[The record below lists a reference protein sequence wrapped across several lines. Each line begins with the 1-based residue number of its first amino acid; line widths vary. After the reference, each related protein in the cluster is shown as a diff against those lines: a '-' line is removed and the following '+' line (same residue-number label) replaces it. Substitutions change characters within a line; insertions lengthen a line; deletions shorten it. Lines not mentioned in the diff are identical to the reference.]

1 MKIKRYQKF
10 LEKNY
15 FYEITDILLLRDLLK
30 RTSKYRY
37 KYINEDNNNEDEIR
51 VYDPGNGFVNVSKVK
66 IKELEDK
73 FPELLKINEEM
84 VKFTKEIS
92 SISDKFDKFM
102 DELTETKGV
111 KEALGVL
118 GKFVKENGV
127 LKSFK
132 MLTDVLKLL
141 KKQMEFE
148 KRISKIIPK
157 DEKYLLKDGSETGIL
172 IIGGR
177 PSAMENIINTISN
190 ALTVKNLMKIVTG
203 RTEDLEKL
211 EVEYLKK
218 DGEEST
224 GEIKEVEITDD
235 GEILVSI
242 ENDKVGEIKKNLSDI
257 TGEAES
263 ESEVD
268 LQKKMTEILKNKPE
282 EVKRILK
289 FTNFISDEINKDQV
303 VQINKILG
311 IK

>member
-15 FYEITDILLLRDLLK
+15 FYEISDILLLRDLLK
-30 RTSKYRY
+30 IMPKYRY

-51 VYDPGNGFVNVSKVK
+51 VYDPGNGFVNVSKSK

-132 MLTDVLKLL
+132 MITDVLKLL

-242 ENDKVGEIKKNLSDI
+242 ENDKVGEIKKNLADI

-303 VQINKILG
+303 VKINKILG

>member
-15 FYEITDILLLRDLLK
+15 FYEISDILLLRDLLK
-30 RTSKYRY
+30 IMPKYRY

-51 VYDPGNGFVNVSKVK
+51 VYDPGNGFVNVSKSK

-132 MLTDVLKLL
+132 MITDVLKLL

-242 ENDKVGEIKKNLSDI
+242 ENDKVGEIKKNLADI

-289 FTNFISDEINKDQV
+289 FTNFISDENNKDQV

>member
-1 MKIKRYQKF
+1 M
-10 LEKNY
+10 
-15 FYEITDILLLRDLLK
+15 
-30 RTSKYRY
+30 
-37 KYINEDNNNEDEIR
+37 
-51 VYDPGNGFVNVSKVK
+51 
-66 IKELEDK
+66 
-73 FPELLKINEEM
+73 
-84 VKFTKEIS
+84 
-92 SISDKFDKFM
+92 
-102 DELTETKGV
+102 
-111 KEALGVL
+111 
-118 GKFVKENGV
+118 
-127 LKSFK
+127 
-132 MLTDVLKLL
+132 
-141 KKQMEFE
+141 
-148 KRISKIIPK
+148 
-157 DEKYLLKDGSETGIL
+157 
-172 IIGGR
+172 
-177 PSAMENIINTISN
+177 
-190 ALTVKNLMKIVTG
+190 TG

-242 ENDKVGEIKKNLSDI
+242 ENDKVGEIKKNLADI

-289 FTNFISDEINKDQV
+289 FTNFISDENNKDQV

>member
-15 FYEITDILLLRDLLK
+15 FYEISDILLLRDLLK
-30 RTSKYRY
+30 IMPKYQY

-51 VYDPGNGFVNVSKVK
+51 VYDPGNGFVNVSKSK

-132 MLTDVLKLL
+132 MITDVLKLL

-242 ENDKVGEIKKNLSDI
+242 ENDKVGEIKKNLADI

-289 FTNFISDEINKDQV
+289 FTNFISDENNKDQV
-303 VQINKILG
+303 VKINKILG
-311 IK
+311 IE